1 MEIIWSD
8 MALHQLDGIL
18 DYVEEHFGAS
28 VSRKTLDDINSKVG
42 LVINSQ
48 GYSQCYSRRK
58 NLRHLRNLRDFIQR
72 PDRSQKICVHLCNLW
87 DLFSEHTHS

>member
-1 MEIIWSD
+1 MGLL
-8 MALHQLDGIL
+8 MAR
-18 DYVEEHFGAS
+18 YRRV
-28 VSRKTLDDINSKVG
+28 

-58 NLRHLRNLRDFIQR
+58 NLRHLRNLRDFIQK

-87 DLFSEHTHS
+87 DNVKNRKSLGYFRYFPYICTKLK

>member
-1 MEIIWSD
+1 MGLL
-8 MALHQLDGIL
+8 MAR
-18 DYVEEHFGAS
+18 YRRV
-28 VSRKTLDDINSKVG
+28 

-87 DLFSEHTHS
+87 DLFSEHIHLKKQIQTNFTQSISR